1 MLAVVGP
8 NGAGKT
14 TLLSAVAGLV
24 QPDAGEVEVGGVDAR
39 ARPAAARRL
48 LGLAPQ
54 RLGLT
59 PTFTVEQNL
68 VFAARLA
75 GCAAGPARAA
85 AREVAEALGVEHLLG
100 RPAGRLS
107 GGEQRRVH
115 VGCAVVHRPA
125 VVLLDEPTSGVDPSA
140 REAMLDLV
148 RRLAAEGA
156 AVCLSTHQLDE
167 VEELGASVALL
178 HHGRLVA
185 HDRVADLV
193 ARHGQ
198 AVVDLRFDA
207 DVTGLP
213 LVVEGM
219 EVHGRCVR
227 IVTDDP
233 ARALAEVLPAMAGQP
248 VTLESVEV
256 VRPGLATVFLALT
269 GERYPGGGDGGSSGV
284 GRRCDVGEAG

>member
-1 MLAVVGP
+1 VEAGEVLAVVGP

-24 QPDAGEVEVGGVDAR
+24 RPDAGEVEVGGLDAR
-39 ARPAAARRL
+39 AHPAAARRR

-68 VFAARLA
+68 VFAGRLA
-75 GCAAGPARAA
+75 GLSAGPARAA
-85 AREVAEALGVEHLLG
+85 AREVAEALGVAHLLE
-100 RPAGRLS
+100 RVAGRLS

-125 VVLLDEPTSGVDPSA
+125 VVLLDEPTSGVDPPA
-140 REAMLDLV
+140 RQAMLDLV
-148 RRLAAEGA
+148 RRLAAEGT

-185 HDRVADLV
+185 HDRVAALV
-193 ARHGQ
+193 ARHGR

-207 DVTGLP
+207 DVAGLP
-213 LVVEGM
+213 LAMEGL
-219 EVHGRCVR
+219 EVDGRRVR

-233 ARALAEVLPAMAGQP
+233 GRALAEVLPALAGRP
-248 VTLESVEV
+248 PTLESVEV

-269 GERYPGGGDGGSSGV
+269 GERYPGGDGGG
-284 GRRCDVGEAG
+284 GEGGER